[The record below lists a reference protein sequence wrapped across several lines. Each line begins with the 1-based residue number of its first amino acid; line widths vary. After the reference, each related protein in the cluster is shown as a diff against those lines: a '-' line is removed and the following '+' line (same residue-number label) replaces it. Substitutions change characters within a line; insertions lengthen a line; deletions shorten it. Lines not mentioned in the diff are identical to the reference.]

1 MKKLFTLA
9 LLLVTCSVVM
19 AQNIQLHYDLG
30 HNIYKELGK
39 VDDTN
44 YGRPA
49 LTTTIEMFRPDSF
62 GSTFFFVDMDYARGV
77 KGAYLEIARE
87 LCFWQDSALDWLS
100 VHVEYDGGMS
110 KAAGSFNNSW
120 LGGLT
125 YSGHSKDFTKTWSLS
140 VMYKY
145 IPGTVNHHGNASE
158 HNFQITGVWGI
169 TFLKGWAT
177 YSGFMDFWRESRAW
191 QQTSH
196 ILLTEHQLWVNLNK
210 IKSLDNI
217 NLSIGTEVEFSNN
230 FVAKGFY
237 VIPTLAAK
245 WTF

>member
-1 MKKLFTLA
+1 
-9 LLLVTCSVVM
+9 
-19 AQNIQLHYDLG
+19 
-30 HNIYKELGK
+30 
-39 VDDTN
+39 
-44 YGRPA
+44 
-49 LTTTIEMFRPDSF
+49 MFRPDSF
-62 GSTFFFVDMDYARGV
+62 GSTYFFVDVDYASGV

-87 LCFWQDSALDWLS
+87 FCFWQHSKWSWLS
-100 VHVEYDGGMS
+100 VHLEYDGGIS

-145 IPGTVNHHGNASE
+145 IPGTVDAFGRSRD

-169 TFLKGWAT
+169 TFAKGWAT
-177 YSGFMDFWRESRAW
+177 YSGFIDFWQESRAW

-196 ILLTEHQLWVNLNK
+196 ILLSEHQLWLNMNK
-210 IKSLDNI
+210 IKNWDKV

-230 FVAKGFY
+230 FVGKGFY